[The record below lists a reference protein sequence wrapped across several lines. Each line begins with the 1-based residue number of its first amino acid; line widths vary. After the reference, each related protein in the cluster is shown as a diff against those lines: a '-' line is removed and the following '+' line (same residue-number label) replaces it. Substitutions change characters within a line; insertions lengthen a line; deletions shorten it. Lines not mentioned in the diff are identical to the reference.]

1 MVPIFFD
8 FIPERIQGWPIWLD
22 RELSDEEFVVLLEY
36 AGILKVVTIS
46 RNLEGFRDAK
56 GLKHL
61 VCR

>member
-36 AGILKVVTIS
+36 AEILKVVTIS
-46 RNLEGFRDAK
+46 RNLEGF
-56 GLKHL
+56 
-61 VCR
+61 